1 MGWATHAR
9 DPLILKTGRGF
20 PGGNELWTG
29 PSPPPQVSG
38 GHRLDKVQ
46 QSCYVDCEIWN
57 KGRWI
62 GRTVGSGGMTD
73 SYTTQYL
80 FVIVFLLVAV
90 AFPLLPLVLARLIA
104 PRRPTPTKNDTYEC
118 GLTYKGDAWV
128 QFRVGYYVYALIYVI
143 FAVETVFLYPWAVAF
158 GGLSFGAFIAMMV
171 FVLLLLEGLIYAWAK
186 GALDWK

>member
-1 MGWATHAR
+1 
-9 DPLILKTGRGF
+9 
-20 PGGNELWTG
+20 
-29 PSPPPQVSG
+29 
-38 GHRLDKVQ
+38 
-46 QSCYVDCEIWN
+46 
-57 KGRWI
+57 
-62 GRTVGSGGMTD
+62 MTD

-90 AFPLLPLVLARLIA
+90 AFPLLPLALARLVS

-118 GLTYKGDAWV
+118 GLASKGDAWV

-158 GGLSFGAFIAMMV
+158 AGLSFGAFIAMMV
-171 FVLLLLEGLIYAWAK
+171 FVLLLVEGLVYAWAK